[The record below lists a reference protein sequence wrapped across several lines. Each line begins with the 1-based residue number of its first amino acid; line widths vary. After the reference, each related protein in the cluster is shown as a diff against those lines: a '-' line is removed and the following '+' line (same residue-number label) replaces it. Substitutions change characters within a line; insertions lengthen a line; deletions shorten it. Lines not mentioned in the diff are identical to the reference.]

1 MFATLKTDGYPNFTW
16 KLSVFLKYNTARVH
30 QKDEIIN
37 AVSGA
42 DQNVLWES
50 CGTREF
56 LYVTAR
62 ATRKHH

>member
-42 DQNVLWES
+42 DQNVL
-50 CGTREF
+50 
-56 LYVTAR
+56 
-62 ATRKHH
+62 